1 MKKTSTNHA
10 APGGSSDPKSGITVA
25 TGKLSKVENP
35 EIALLRRLTRGLR
48 QHRPA
53 TFPIFWGEVLDTNPR
68 LRKIR
73 DKSAIA
79 ITRAELKRMLLQAF
93 IAGGSK

>member
-1 MKKTSTNHA
+1 MNHCTHSISEIEGLHSLIH
-10 APGGSSDPKSGITVA
+10 GGE
-25 TGKLSKVENP
+25 KLPP
-35 EIALLRRLTRGLR
+35 ELVLLRKLTRGIR

-53 TFPIFWGEVLDTNPR
+53 TFRIFWGEVLDPNTR

-79 ITRAELKRMLLQAF
+79 ITRADLKRMLLQAF
-93 IAGGSK
+93 IAGGSSK